1 MTADRD
7 SRWSLPIE
15 SIKIDHGSISVSGG
29 EHMTGWCWDMR
40 AEPYE
45 DEDQDDEV
53 RDSSEGRREGS
64 EQKPVSWLPVGPL

>member
-1 MTADRD
+1 
-7 SRWSLPIE
+7 
-15 SIKIDHGSISVSGG
+15 
-29 EHMTGWCWDMR
+29 MTGWCWDMR

-45 DEDQDDEV
+45 DEDQDDEA